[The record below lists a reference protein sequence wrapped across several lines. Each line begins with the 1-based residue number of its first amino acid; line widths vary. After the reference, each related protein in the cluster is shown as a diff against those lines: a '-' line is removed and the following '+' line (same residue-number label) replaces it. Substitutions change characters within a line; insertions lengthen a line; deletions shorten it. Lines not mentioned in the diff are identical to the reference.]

1 MHSGSGTPSAASL
14 PIIEGKVCSRLIH
27 DLFVIFEAEFPD
39 QLGGFPLFRVPIVI
53 LYLHEYLYG
62 RHFHVCFRGHRGCV
76 ISETR
81 ELLLQRYRV
90 VGLRLH

>member
-1 MHSGSGTPSAASL
+1 VHSRPGTPSAASL

-27 DLFVIFEAEFPD
+27 DLFVIFETELPD

-62 RHFHVCFRGHRGCV
+62 RYFQVRFRGHRGCV

-81 ELLLQRYRV
+81 ELLLQRYGV
-90 VGLRLH
+90 VGLRLY